1 MIQILQ
7 VRNCLE
13 GNTMSNPVHTSA
25 TRMCGDSAHN
35 LTSAWRAVHREYANQ
50 VQPSRLIREQ
60 MSLIRGHPLLRQVCP
75 RFFPMVRRYAE
86 SSQYCLP
93 GNFRITSSDALKGQ
107 GMHIAQGIALWY
119 YDKQYSF
126 ALKGQK
132 HIFVL
137 ELLPF
142 QGVFIGVLCPRTM
155 PWAIC
160 LLGFQPAYRV
170 NENCQYHKQ
179 GVGVGVISL

>member
-13 GNTMSNPVHTSA
+13 GNTMSNPVHTSE

-75 RFFPMVRRYAE
+75 RFFPINDHQHY
-86 SSQYCLP
+86 
-93 GNFRITSSDALKGQ
+93 RITSSDTLKGQ

-142 QGVFIGVLCPRTM
+142 QGVFIGVLCPRAM
-155 PWAIC
+155 PWAMC